1 MVRNENINDGLRS
14 STRTKWV
21 TTKFSIKNDQL
32 RFIIATQLQI
42 SALNNHITML
52 LYPEQSTMH
61 LNFVS
66 ATKLHKL
73 YPYNSS
79 NAVTFYY

>member
-1 MVRNENINDGLRS
+1 MMGLGVLLEPS
-14 STRTKWV
+14 GSQQNSV
-21 TTKFSIKNDQL
+21 LKNDQL